1 MQTQLDQ
8 YAKYN
13 HDFPPPSPRPRGL
26 LIVAD
31 RSLDLFAP
39 LVHEFTYQAMVHDLL
54 PLVEADKIWYKSTES
69 QGKDQEISEKDH
81 IWVKYR
87 HLHMKDLLD
96 ELVKDFEAFKRQ
108 NPQFA
113 NR

>member
-1 MQTQLDQ
+1 M
-8 YAKYN
+8 
-13 HDFPPPSPRPRGL
+13 
-26 LIVAD
+26 I
-31 RSLDLFAP
+31 
-39 LVHEFTYQAMVHDLL
+39 HDLL
-54 PLVEADKIWYKSTES
+54 PLIEADKVMYRSTEN
-69 QGKDQEISEKDH
+69 QGKDQEISEKDN